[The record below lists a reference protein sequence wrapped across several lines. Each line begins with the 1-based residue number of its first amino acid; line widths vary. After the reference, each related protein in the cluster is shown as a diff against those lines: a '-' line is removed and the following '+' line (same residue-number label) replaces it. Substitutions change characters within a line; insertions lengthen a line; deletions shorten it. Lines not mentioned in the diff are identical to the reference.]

1 MKTFMDK
8 DVGILT
14 KERFNMSWKYVLA
27 AEKANPI
34 LGCIRK
40 SVTSR
45 SREVIL
51 PFYSVLMRP
60 YLEYC
65 AQFWDLQHKNIELL
79 QRVQRWP

>member
-14 KERFNMSWKYVLA
+14 KERFNMSWQYVLA

-51 PFYSVLMRP
+51 PLNSALLRP
-60 YLEYC
+60 HLEYSINS
-65 AQFWDLQHKNIELL
+65 WG
-79 QRVQRWP
+79 P